1 VLVIRQEAPAAL
13 GAPTGALGWRL
24 ARPREAM
31 VASLLLLLPPLL
43 ASQIFVARLGALMT
57 GATRLMTS
65 PSMSWPAPS
74 EEGSLSIPSSS
85 RVHLTMI
92 TCSRSLEMFLCPTGG
107 PAFQP
112 SKRRRTGL
120 PPRNPRPALVD
131 TTVPAQAM
139 PRSGIIPPDAAR
151 GHRCWV
157 ASGQVVLCIRCGFYS
172 TGPAGHLLVDCQP
185 VEFSRISERAVR
197 NRKLFLDR
205 RHPADEGRPNGR
217 SLGCP
222 RPLQASDAETT
233 WLRLRPACGPETV
246 CAQLARSLS

>member
-1 VLVIRQEAPAAL
+1 MLRAPSGHRRCLQPRSLARTSVLVIRQEAPAAL

-131 TTVPAQAM
+131 TT
-139 PRSGIIPPDAAR
+139 
-151 GHRCWV
+151 C
-157 ASGQVVLCIRCGFYS
+157 AS
-172 TGPAGHLLVDCQP
+172 AGHAAVGDHS
-185 VEFSRISERAVR
+185 SR
-197 NRKLFLDR
+197 R
-205 RHPADEGRPNGR
+205 R
-217 SLGCP
+217 P
-222 RPLQASDAETT
+222 RPQVLGGLGPSSAVHQM
-233 WLRLRPACGPETV
+233 WVLFHWPCGPP
-246 CAQLARSLS
+246 ASRLSARRIQ